1 MTEVAL
7 AGLVPGCFSGRL
19 MKQRIFSLSNLLC
32 VLLVPVL
39 LSSCSSPGSGPGVN
53 ELCTTGAVG
62 KFTDTWQTV
71 PLEPLVKA
79 RVSMPGVPSSM
90 IADDD
95 VNYIA
100 LGGGGEMYAVMAMR
114 DEHKALP
121 VQELENELLP
131 MMAKKL
137 SGGALQLSK
146 VSERQIVVQG
156 RKGKEVIMAREYSPR
171 MRMVFHMRMVMRNE
185 HEAVLMV
192 VSAFEVPAMKPV
204 IRRFMESLKFMD

>member
-1 MTEVAL
+1 
-7 AGLVPGCFSGRL
+7 
-19 MKQRIFSLSNLLC
+19 
-32 VLLVPVL
+32 
-39 LSSCSSPGSGPGVN
+39 
-53 ELCTTGAVG
+53 
-62 KFTDTWQTV
+62 
-71 PLEPLVKA
+71 VKA

-90 IADDD
+90 MADEDI
-95 VNYIA
+95 NYIA

-114 DEHKALP
+114 DEDTALP

>member
-1 MTEVAL
+1 MKRFAL
-7 AGLVPGCFSGRL
+7 
-19 MKQRIFSLSNLLC
+19 SLPCLLGM
-32 VLLVPVL
+32 LLIQVL
-39 LSSCSSPGSGPGVN
+39 LSSCSSPSSGSGLN
-53 ELCTTGAVG
+53 ELSTTGAVG

-90 IADDD
+90 MADDD

-114 DEHKALP
+114 DEDTALP
-121 VQELENELLP
+121 VQKLENELLP

-156 RKGKEVIMAREYSPR
+156 RKGKEVIMARQYSPR

>member
-1 MTEVAL
+1 MKRFAL
-7 AGLVPGCFSGRL
+7 
-19 MKQRIFSLSNLLC
+19 SLPCLLGM
-32 VLLVPVL
+32 LLIPVL
-39 LSSCSSPGSGPGVN
+39 LSSCSSPSSGSGLN
-53 ELCTTGAVG
+53 ELSTTGAVG

-90 IADDD
+90 MADEDI
-95 VNYIA
+95 NYIA

-114 DEHKALP
+114 DEDTALP